1 MRSKFI
7 TMSIAISTLAFTLSA
22 QAHDPKE
29 HMNNAEKPD
38 CAAMENMDH
47 SKMDMNDPVMQAMM
61 KLCMGDMEG
70 MEDIEDMEGME
81 GMDGMEGMSGSE
93 APQGDKPAQHGNE
106 SSTEQTGDNH

>member
-61 KLCMGDMEG
+61 KQCMGDME
-70 MEDIEDMEGME
+70 DME

-106 SSTEQTGDNH
+106 SSTEQTGHNH

>member
-7 TMSIAISTLAFTLSA
+7 TLSIAISTLAFTLSA

-61 KLCMGDMEG
+61 KQCMGEMEG
-70 MEDIEDMEGME
+70 MGSMES
-81 GMDGMEGMSGSE
+81 MSGSE

>member
-61 KLCMGDMEG
+61 KQCMGDME
-70 MEDIEDMEGME
+70 
-81 GMDGMEGMSGSE
+81 GMEGMSGSE
-93 APQGDKPAQHGNE
+93 APQGAKPAQHGNE
-106 SSTEQTGDNH
+106 SSTEQTGHNH

>member
-61 KLCMGDMEG
+61 KQCMGDMEG
-70 MEDIEDMEGME
+70 ME
-81 GMDGMEGMSGSE
+81 GMEGMSGSE

-106 SSTEQTGDNH
+106 SSTEQTGHNH

>member
-7 TMSIAISTLAFTLSA
+7 TLSIAISTLAFTLSA

-61 KLCMGDMEG
+61 KQCMG
-70 MEDIEDMEGME
+70 DMEGME

-106 SSTEQTGDNH
+106 SST

>member
-1 MRSKFI
+1 MRSKFT
-7 TMSIAISTLAFTLSA
+7 TMSIAVSTLAFILSA

-47 SKMDMNDPVMQAMM
+47 SKMDMNDPLMQAMM
-61 KLCMGDMEG
+61 KQCMGEMEG
-70 MEDIEDMEGME
+70 MGSMES
-81 GMDGMEGMSGSE
+81 MSGSE

-106 SSTEQTGDNH
+106 NGTEQTGHNH

>member
-61 KLCMGDMEG
+61 KQCMGDME
-70 MEDIEDMEGME
+70 
-81 GMDGMEGMSGSE
+81 GMEGMSGSE
-93 APQGDKPAQHGNE
+93 APQGAKPAKHGNE
-106 SSTEQTGDNH
+106 SSTEQTGNNHR

>member
-7 TMSIAISTLAFTLSA
+7 TLSIAISTLAFTLSA

-29 HMNNAEKPD
+29 HMDNAEKPD

-61 KLCMGDMEG
+61 KQCMGDMEG
-70 MEDIEDMEGME
+70 MDGMD

-106 SSTEQTGDNH
+106 SSTEQTGHNH

>member
-61 KLCMGDMEG
+61 KQCMGDME
-70 MEDIEDMEGME
+70 DME
-81 GMDGMEGMSGSE
+81 GMEGMSGSE

-106 SSTEQTGDNH
+106 SSTEQTGHNH

>member
-61 KLCMGDMEG
+61 KQCMGDME
-70 MEDIEDMEGME
+70 
-81 GMDGMEGMSGSE
+81 GMEGMSGSE
-93 APQGDKPAQHGNE
+93 APQGAKPAQHGNE
-106 SSTEQTGDNH
+106 SSTEQTGHNN

>member
-61 KLCMGDMEG
+61 KQCMGDME
-70 MEDIEDMEGME
+70 
-81 GMDGMEGMSGSE
+81 GMEGMSGSE

>member
-1 MRSKFI
+1 
-7 TMSIAISTLAFTLSA
+7 MSIAISTLAFTLSA

-61 KLCMGDMEG
+61 KQCMGDME
-70 MEDIEDMEGME
+70 
-81 GMDGMEGMSGSE
+81 GMEGMSGSE
-93 APQGDKPAQHGNE
+93 APQGAKPAQHGNE
-106 SSTEQTGDNH
+106 SSTEQTGHNH

>member
-7 TMSIAISTLAFTLSA
+7 TLSIAISTLAFTLSA

-61 KLCMGDMEG
+61 KQCMGDMED
-70 MEDIEDMEGME
+70 MEDME
-81 GMDGMEGMSGSE
+81 GMEGMSGSE

-106 SSTEQTGDNH
+106 SSTEQTGHNH

>member
-1 MRSKFI
+1 MRSTYI
-7 TMSIAISTLAFTLSA
+7 SLSIAISTLAFTLSA

-61 KLCMGDMEG
+61 KQCMGDME
-70 MEDIEDMEGME
+70 
-81 GMDGMEGMSGSE
+81 GMEGMSGSE
-93 APQGDKPAQHGNE
+93 APQGAKPAQHGNE
-106 SSTEQTGDNH
+106 SSTEQTGHNH

>member
-7 TMSIAISTLAFTLSA
+7 TLSIAISTLAFTLSA

-47 SKMDMNDPVMQAMM
+47 SKMDMSDPVMQAMM
-61 KLCMGDMEG
+61 KQCMGDME
-70 MEDIEDMEGME
+70 
-81 GMDGMEGMSGSE
+81 GMEGMSGSE
-93 APQGDKPAQHGNE
+93 APQGAKPAQHGNE
-106 SSTEQTGDNH
+106 SSTEQTGHNH

>member
-1 MRSKFI
+1 MRSKFL
-7 TMSIAISTLAFTLSA
+7 TLSIAISTLAFTLSA

-61 KLCMGDMEG
+61 KQCMGDMEG
-70 MEDIEDMEGME
+70 ME
-81 GMDGMEGMSGSE
+81 GMEGMSGSE

-106 SSTEQTGDNH
+106 SSTEQTGHNH

>member
-61 KLCMGDMEG
+61 KQCMGDMEG
-70 MEDIEDMEGME
+70 M
-81 GMDGMEGMSGSE
+81 SGSE
-93 APQGDKPAQHGNE
+93 EPQGAKPAQHGNE
-106 SSTEQTGDNH
+106 SSTEQTGHNH

>member
-7 TMSIAISTLAFTLSA
+7 TLSIAISMLAFTLSA

-29 HMNNAEKPD
+29 HMDNAEKPD

-61 KLCMGDMEG
+61 KQCMGDMEG
-70 MEDIEDMEGME
+70 MDGMD

-106 SSTEQTGDNH
+106 SSTEQTGHNH

>member
-7 TMSIAISTLAFTLSA
+7 TMSIAISTLTFTLSA

-61 KLCMGDMEG
+61 KQCMGDME
-70 MEDIEDMEGME
+70 
-81 GMDGMEGMSGSE
+81 GMEGMSGSE
-93 APQGDKPAQHGNE
+93 APQGAKPAQHGNE
-106 SSTEQTGDNH
+106 SSTEQTGHNH

>member
-7 TMSIAISTLAFTLSA
+7 TMTIAISTLAFTLSA

-38 CAAMENMDH
+38 CAVMENMGH
-47 SKMDMNDPVMQAMM
+47 RKMDMNDPVMQAMM
-61 KLCMGDMEG
+61 KQCMGDMEG
-70 MEDIEDMEGME
+70 MD
-81 GMDGMEGMSGSE
+81 GMDGMDGMSGSE

-106 SSTEQTGDNH
+106 SSTEQAGHNH

>member
-29 HMNNAEKPD
+29 HMDNAEKPD

-61 KLCMGDMEG
+61 KQCMGDMEG
-70 MEDIEDMEGME
+70 MD
-81 GMDGMEGMSGSE
+81 GMDGMDGMSGSE

-106 SSTEQTGDNH
+106 SSTEQTGHNH

>member
-7 TMSIAISTLAFTLSA
+7 TMSIAISMLAFTLSA

-29 HMNNAEKPD
+29 HMKNAEKPD

-61 KLCMGDMEG
+61 KQCMGDME
-70 MEDIEDMEGME
+70 
-81 GMDGMEGMSGSE
+81 GMEGMSGSE
-93 APQGDKPAQHGNE
+93 APQGAKPAQHGNE
-106 SSTEQTGDNH
+106 SSTEQTGHNH

>member
-47 SKMDMNDPVMQAMM
+47 SKMDMSDPVMQAMM
-61 KLCMGDMEG
+61 KQCMGDME
-70 MEDIEDMEGME
+70 
-81 GMDGMEGMSGSE
+81 GMEGMSGSE
-93 APQGDKPAQHGNE
+93 APQGAKPAQHGNE
-106 SSTEQTGDNH
+106 SSTEQTGHNH